1 MYKYIWISILSLT
14 LLDGSNLVKKK
25 KKRQAAVKQTFQNV
39 ENKHCGSVSQT
50 GGQVCEVHVL
60 SECMFLC
67 LWNWLCNEL
76 PWFCIHLG
84 AGLTR
89 PGQKGTQF
97 NKVEVRL
104 ISDAACQSAFASQ
117 TKTRGFSRI
126 EHVFLH
132 LPWLGWDS
140 PPSSDTHNSMWEDA
154 LLCTLLGDCQRF
166 CQPYSL

>member
-1 MYKYIWISILSLT
+1 MYCHWRCWMVVIWS
-14 LLDGSNLVKKK
+14 KKK
-25 KKRQAAVKQTFQNV
+25 KKGRRRW
-39 ENKHCGSVSQT
+39 NKLFRMWKTKKHYGSVSQT
-50 GGQVCEVHVL
+50 GGQVCVKY
-60 SECMFLC
+60 MFLC
-67 LWNWLCNEL
+67 LWNLLYNEL
-76 PWFCIHLG
+76 PWFCICLG

-89 PGQKGTQF
+89 PRQERTQF